1 MGILNPFYEAVAWV
15 LMRIHALLSVPFG
28 PASGWAWGL
37 SIVFLVMVMRL
48 IMVPLFVKQMHS
60 QRKMAA
66 LAPQVAALR
75 KKYKND
81 KQTMNQE
88 VMKLYQANGA
98 NPLAGCLPLV
108 IQLPVF
114 FALFNVLRAIAE
126 DKPEFGLTPAVV
138 FSAQHA
144 HIFTATIADRIVTSP
159 LPPYHL
165 APGPASAKIVIGI
178 FVLISSTTTFLT
190 VRQSVKRGIGQV
202 GQDPNNP
209 MANSQKYMMYIAPLF
224 ALSGLY
230 WQFGLVLYWC
240 TTNVWTLGQQYILFR
255 NFAPITAGAD
265 AESATAPAAKGTA
278 GPAGTTV
285 SKNAAAK
292 APARG
297 TAAKATPAKS
307 TAAKATP
314 AKSTAA
320 KATVAKA
327 TAARSSAAKG
337 AAASK
342 STTSATGGGPAAAR
356 APAQSGGTGGG
367 AGGSTG
373 GAGGRTG
380 GNGSGTA
387 GKAAVPAGSVKAR
400 GKTTDGQRSRGTQPG
415 TAGTATA
422 AASGRSQTAKDAAAP
437 EGTERRGL
445 SRLMRGKTE
454 PEPEPEAPAA
464 RLVRQQPVRQSRSK
478 RSGKR

>member
-1 MGILNPFYEAVAWV
+1 MGILNPFYDAVAWV

-37 SIVFLVMVMRL
+37 SIVFLVMLMRL

-75 KKYKND
+75 KKYKDD

-88 VMKLYQANGA
+88 VMKLYQENGA

-126 DKPEFGLTPAVV
+126 DKTEFGLTKAVV
-138 FSAQHA
+138 ASAQHA

-165 APGPASAKIVIGI
+165 APGPASAKIVIFI

-224 ALSGLY
+224 ALSGMY
-230 WQFGLVLYWC
+230 WQFGLVLYWV

-255 NFAPITAGAD
+255 NFQPMTAGAD
-265 AESATAPAAKGTA
+265 AASATAPAAKGTA

-285 SKNAAAK
+285 SKGAVSKGAARGTAAK
-292 APARG
+292 GTPG
-297 TAAKATPAKS
+297 KNTAAKATPARS
-307 TAAKATP
+307 TP
-314 AKSTAA
+314 AKNPAAA
-320 KATVAKA
+320 KS
-327 TAARSSAAKG
+327 AARAARPAPRPPHRPRG
-337 AAASK
+337 ARHGGSRAARRAPRSRGR
-342 STTSATGGGPAAAR
+342 SGRERQGGPEGRRRPAPTRKPAAHGRGRAGAR
-356 APAQSGGTGGG
+356 APAGGQERRWNAERHGTPRSQQAG
-367 AGGSTG
+367 AGQIR
-373 GAGGRTG
+373 A
-380 GNGSGTA
+380 
-387 GKAAVPAGSVKAR
+387 
-400 GKTTDGQRSRGTQPG
+400 
-415 TAGTATA
+415 
-422 AASGRSQTAKDAAAP
+422 
-437 EGTERRGL
+437 
-445 SRLMRGKTE
+445 
-454 PEPEPEAPAA
+454 
-464 RLVRQQPVRQSRSK
+464 
-478 RSGKR
+478 

>member
-1 MGILNPFYEAVAWV
+1 MGILNPFYDAVAWV

-37 SIVFLVMVMRL
+37 SIVFLVVLMRL
-48 IMVPLFVKQMHS
+48 IMVPLFVKQMHT
-60 QRKMAA
+60 QRKMAS

-88 VMKLYQANGA
+88 VMKLYQENGA

-126 DKPEFGLTPAVV
+126 DKPEYGLTPAVV
-138 FSAQHA
+138 ASAQKA

-202 GQDPNNP
+202 GTDPNNP

-265 AESATAPAAKGTA
+265 AESATAPAAKGTP
-278 GPAGTTV
+278 GPDGTTV
-285 SKNAAAK
+285 SKGAATK
-292 APARG
+292 TPARG
-297 TAAKATPAKS
+297 TAAKAAPAKG
-307 TAAKATP
+307 
-314 AKSTAA
+314 
-320 KATVAKA
+320 
-327 TAARSSAAKG
+327 TAARSSAAKS
-337 AAASK
+337 ATASK
-342 STTSATGGGPAAAR
+342 SATSGTGSAPTAARTAAKSGSPGGTGG
-356 APAQSGGTGGG
+356 SGSAGRTGGG
-367 AGGSTG
+367 AG
-373 GAGGRTG
+373 AAK
-380 GNGSGTA
+380 TA
-387 GKAAVPAGSVKAR
+387 AENGSVKAR
-400 GKTTDGQRSRGTQPG
+400 KSADGQRSRGTQQR

-422 AASGRSQTAKDAAAP
+422 AASARAQTAKGGAAP
-437 EGTERRGL
+437 DGTVTDGTGRRGL
-445 SRLMRGKTE
+445 SRLVRGKAE
-454 PEPEPEAPAA
+454 PEPAPEPEVPAA

>member
-1 MGILNPFYEAVAWV
+1 VGILNPFYDAVAWV

-37 SIVFLVMVMRL
+37 SIVFLVVLMRL
-48 IMVPLFVKQMHS
+48 IMVPLFVKQMHT
-60 QRKMAA
+60 QRKMAS

-88 VMKLYQANGA
+88 VMKLYQENGA

-126 DKPEFGLTPAVV
+126 DKPEYGLTPAVV
-138 FSAQHA
+138 ASAQKA

-202 GQDPNNP
+202 GTDPNNP

-255 NFAPITAGAD
+255 NFTPLTAAAD

-285 SKNAAAK
+285 SKGAVAK
-292 APARG
+292 PPARG
-297 TAAKATPAKS
+297 TAAKAAPAKGA
-307 TAAKATP
+307 AAKG
-314 AKSTAA
+314 
-320 KATVAKA
+320 

-337 AAASK
+337 ATASK
-342 STTSATGGGPAAAR
+342 SATSGTGGAPAAAR
-356 APAQSGGTGGG
+356 TAAKSGSPGGTTGSPGGTGGSGGTGSRAG
-367 AGGSTG
+367 A
-373 GAGGRTG
+373 AK
-380 GNGSGTA
+380 TA
-387 GKAAVPAGSVKAR
+387 AAENGSVKAR
-400 GKTTDGQRSRGTQPG
+400 KSADGQRSRGTQQR
-415 TAGTATA
+415 TAAAATA
-422 AASGRSQTAKDAAAP
+422 AAPARTQTAKGGAAP
-437 EGTERRGL
+437 DRTASDGTASDGTGRRGL
-445 SRLMRGKTE
+445 SRLVRGKTE
-454 PEPEPEAPAA
+454 PEPAPEPETPAA

>member
-1 MGILNPFYEAVAWV
+1 
-15 LMRIHALLSVPFG
+15 
-28 PASGWAWGL
+28 
-37 SIVFLVMVMRL
+37 
-48 IMVPLFVKQMHS
+48 
-60 QRKMAA
+60 
-66 LAPQVAALR
+66 
-75 KKYKND
+75 
-81 KQTMNQE
+81 
-88 VMKLYQANGA
+88 
-98 NPLAGCLPLV
+98 V

-126 DKPEFGLTPAVV
+126 GKPEFGLTPAVV
-138 FSAQHA
+138 ASAKNA

-165 APGPASAKIVIGI
+165 APGPVSAKIVIGI

-255 NFAPITAGAD
+255 NFAPATTGAD
-265 AESATAPAAKGTA
+265 AASATAPAKGTA

-285 SKNAAAK
+285 SKGAAPRSTARGNAAKSGSAK
-292 APARG
+292 G
-297 TAAKATPAKS
+297 TAAKPTPPRSAAAKS
-307 TAAKATP
+307 
-314 AKSTAA
+314 
-320 KATVAKA
+320 
-327 TAARSSAAKG
+327 

-342 STTSATGGGPAAAR
+342 GAASGSTGTAPAAAP
-356 APAQSGGTGGG
+356 APAKSGSARTGTGTGK
-367 AGGSTG
+367 STG
-373 GAGGRTG
+373 G
-380 GNGSGTA
+380 
-387 GKAAVPAGSVKAR
+387 AAVPAGSVKA
-400 GKTTDGQRSRGTQPG
+400 GQKGADGQRSRGSQPRPAGSAPAPSRPPAAKSADGTQN
-415 TAGTATA
+415 
-422 AASGRSQTAKDAAAP
+422 
-437 EGTERRGL
+437 GTERRGL
-445 SRLMRGKTE
+445 GIKARLVRGKSE
-454 PEPEPEAPAA
+454 PEPEPEVPAA